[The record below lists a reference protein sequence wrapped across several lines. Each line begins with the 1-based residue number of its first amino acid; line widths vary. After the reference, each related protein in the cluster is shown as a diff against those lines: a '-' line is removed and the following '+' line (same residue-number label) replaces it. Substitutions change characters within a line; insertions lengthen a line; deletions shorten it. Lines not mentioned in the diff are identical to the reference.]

1 MNWITLIILT
11 ALVGCHS
18 NPTEEPTDNK
28 EEVQDKHQAYRNG
41 ATDARKINAIYKD
54 EDLSNQ
60 IFSAMKNSNDFE
72 DGNVRV
78 VAFKHIILLLG
89 QVPTTEQRTKAH
101 SIAGHYGGKR
111 RIVNRITI
119 EGPIS
124 SLSHTSDTWITTK
137 VKAQLIS
144 GYAFKAGQ
152 FKVTTENGIVYL
164 LGNVSAQESALATK
178 IARDTKGVRKV
189 VTLFE
194 HK

>member
-1 MNWITLIILT
+1 MNWISIIVMLS
-11 ALVGCHS
+11 LVGCHS
-18 NPTEEPTDNK
+18 PSEQLVEKK
-28 EEVQDKHQAYRNG
+28 EQTQDKHQAYRNG

-60 IFSAMKNSNDFE
+60 IFSAIKNSNDFT
-72 DGNVRV
+72 DGNIRV
-78 VAFKHIILLLG
+78 VAFKHIVLLLG
-89 QVPTTEQRTKAH
+89 QVPTTDQRTKAH
-101 SIAGHYGGKR
+101 NIARHYGGNR

-124 SLSHTSDTWITTK
+124 ALSHTSDTWITTK

-178 IARDTKGVRKV
+178 IARETKGVRKV